1 MKELDL
7 RTSDMNVLMEV
18 LPRGEIV
25 EENVVLVAFVRAHW
39 ENRASLRESAFLAL
53 KRMLF
58 YEGLSLGG

>member
-25 EENVVLVAFVRAHW
+25 ENVVLVAFVP
-39 ENRASLRESAFLAL
+39 
-53 KRMLF
+53 
-58 YEGLSLGG
+58 GSLGESSFSA